1 MSMAVFSTLADGVSL
16 EENRKKRK
24 PAAGRRRIFVQT
36 DTGCV
41 LAMDLDRDDNAH
53 TVKRRLQICLN
64 VPVEGSSLIFG
75 DKVLKNDLS
84 AIQNHSPL
92 LLSRMHRSSSSP
104 CLSPTGKDFQHGDQS
119 GPIEILYRHGGNILV
134 RELKAFGRFGEVEI
148 FPIDHG
154 LCLPENLEDP
164 YFEWIHWP
172 QASIPF
178 SKEELEY
185 IEKLDPYKDS
195 EMLRRQLPM
204 IREACLRV
212 LILCT
217 TFLKKASTFGL
228 CLSEIGE
235 MMTRQFHT
243 GVEEPSELEFVCL
256 KAKRLISEMEA
267 FSPKDDAE
275 ENDVFQFDMDCKEL
289 SQDSSTNSCMIQ
301 PPLQSGFGDSIEEEE
316 EEEITGKR
324 QGERMAAK
332 MPNVSKLS
340 MSLENTALYEKPK
353 YLKSSGHKTAGEQLA
368 SSVTFVE
375 FSDMNDEK
383 WALFLDKFQ
392 ELLYPTFSQR
402 KSVTLAQKQNQRLGT
417 SCQF

>member
-1 MSMAVFSTLADGVSL
+1 MSKIASCQQFIPHDFDASDHGTSNFPVASVH
-16 EENRKKRK
+16 
-24 PAAGRRRIFVQT
+24 RIGILDIRILNT
-36 DTGCV
+36 D
-41 LAMDLDRDDNAH
+41 
-53 TVKRRLQICLN
+53 
-64 VPVEGSSLIFG
+64 
-75 DKVLKNDLS
+75 
-84 AIQNHSPL
+84 
-92 LLSRMHRSSSSP
+92 
-104 CLSPTGKDFQHGDQS
+104 
-119 GPIEILYRHGGNILV
+119 RHGGNIVV
-134 RELKAFGRFGEVEI
+134 RELKAVGRFGEVEI
-148 FPIDHG
+148 VPIDHG

-235 MMTRQFHT
+235 MMTREFHT

-267 FSPKDDAE
+267 LSPKDDAE
-275 ENDVFQFDMDCKEL
+275 ENVFQFDMDCKEL
-289 SQDSSTNSCMIQ
+289 SQDSYTNSCMIQ

-316 EEEITGKR
+316 EEEIKGKR